1 MIYIDFKFR
10 AVGQGAFYTGIF
22 KHQNGKQF
30 TFVYDCGSHSSRQY
44 IDQEISD
51 FTAESNEEKID
62 ILFISHFHSDHINKI
77 TELLNE
83 TGGAKMA
90 ILPYLTPEE
99 LVLAYTD
106 VSVSGGDPETLAFIQ
121 NPTRF
126 LLERKVEKIIYIHP
140 SDDNISNT
148 NDEPNL
154 KDPDPER
161 FLSDDFDFKIFNGLQ
176 PNTITD
182 EANPEVKHYYDV
194 GTFSI
199 VDFWEFKFFNKDR
212 DIITFNNFISDTR
225 LLLGIGNFSF
235 SDIANYITSNPTTF
249 ESNLNAI
256 YSRNFGYNQLINDTS
271 LIIYHAPLIKFD
283 RRNLLY
289 LRCFPFWRGRNTG
302 SLLTGDIKFNQDC
315 LNQIT
320 AKWIN
325 RKYFDNVGI
334 FQIPHHGAN
343 NYIES
348 VVITTYQNVYWWI
361 INFGLGNTHKH
372 PRQEIVDMIENNK
385 RIGEI
390 FPNTQV
396 NAFIIHAIIDK
407 NEL

>member
-1 MIYIDFKFR
+1 MIDIDFKFR

-51 FTAESNEEKID
+51 FNTESNKEKID
-62 ILFISHFHSDHINKI
+62 ILFISHFHSDHTNKI
-77 TELLNE
+77 AELLNE

-99 LVLAYTD
+99 LVLAYID

-126 LLERKVEKIIYIHP
+126 LLERKVEQIIYIHP

-148 NDEPNL
+148 GGEPNL
-154 KDPDPER
+154 KDPDLDR
-161 FLSDDFDFKIFNGLQ
+161 ILSPDFEFQISNQLV
-176 PNTITD
+176 PNENIN
-182 EANPEVKHYYDV
+182 EQNSNVLHYYDL
-194 GTFSI
+194 GWFSI
-199 VDFWEFKFFNKDR
+199 IGFWEFKFFNKHR
-212 DIITFNNFISDTR
+212 DIITFNNFISDVR
-225 LLLGIGNFSF
+225 LLLGISNFSF

-256 YSRNFGYNQLINDTS
+256 YSRNFGYGQLINDTS
-271 LIIYHAPLIKFD
+271 LIIYHAPLINVDKGH
-283 RRNLLY
+283 LVY
-289 LRCFPFWRGRNTG
+289 LRCFPFWKGRNTG

-325 RKYFDNVGI
+325 CKYFDNVGL

-343 NYIES
+343 NYIEP
-348 VVITTYQNVYWWI
+348 VVITTYRNVNWWV

-385 RIGEI
+385 AIGKI

-396 NAFIIHAIIDK
+396 NAFDYGCHYR
-407 NEL
+407 